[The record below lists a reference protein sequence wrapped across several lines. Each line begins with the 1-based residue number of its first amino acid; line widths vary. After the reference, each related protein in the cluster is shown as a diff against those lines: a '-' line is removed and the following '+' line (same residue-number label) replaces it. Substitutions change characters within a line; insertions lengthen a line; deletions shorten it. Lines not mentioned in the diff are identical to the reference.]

1 MDRHNV
7 LIHPIISEK
16 AVNMIEAEN
25 KIVFKVNKY
34 ATKEAVKKAMD
45 EIYKIKAVSVN
56 MINDTNGNK
65 KAIIK
70 LDPKHKASEFASKLG
85 MV

>member
-1 MDRHNV
+1 MELYNV

-16 AVNMIEAEN
+16 VVKMTEMEN
-25 KIVFKVNKY
+25 KIVFKVNSK
-34 ATKEAVKKAMD
+34 ATKSDVVKAMKEVYNVD
-45 EIYKIKAVSVN
+45 VEKVN
-56 MINDTNGNK
+56 IINYFNVK

-70 LDPKHKASEFASKLG
+70 LKGIKASEFASKLG

>member
-1 MDRHNV
+1 MDIQSV

-25 KIVFKVNKY
+25 KITFKVNRK
-34 ATKEAVKKAMD
+34 ATKADIKKAMD
-45 EIYKIKAVSVN
+45 EVYKMKVASVN
-56 MINDTNGNK
+56 VVNDTKGQK